1 MQYIIMFLLC
11 VIASICDVITGL
23 CKAYATTGYDST
35 IMRKG
40 LYCKAINLVVMVFF
54 IAVDVGLELL
64 GRYFAQE
71 QLAKLAGSISA
82 GFAFAIIMLMEAISI
97 AENFAAAN
105 PKSPLAEIL
114 GKHLKKIGKQIAEKE
129 ENENENENL
138 H

>member
-11 VIASICDVITGL
+11 VIAAIADVITGM

-35 IMRKG
+35 VMRKG
-40 LYCKAINLVVMVFF
+40 LYCKAINLVVMAFF

-64 GRYFAQE
+64 GRYYSQE
-71 QLAKLAGSISA
+71 QLAKWAGGIGA

-105 PKSPLAEIL
+105 PKSPLAKTL
-114 GKHLKKIGKQIAEKE
+114 AKHLKKIGKQITEE
-129 ENENENENL
+129 ENHGYDSET
-138 H
+138 